1 MVLLVSAAGLAAV
14 AGEAEESAVAVEVL
28 APSAAA
34 VAGLVLVLA
43 VADFDTAPEVATGAG
58 LTVTPVA
65 VVDLVRS

>member
-1 MVLLVSAAGLAAV
+1 M
-14 AGEAEESAVAVEVL
+14 
-28 APSAAA
+28 APSATA
-34 VAGLVLVLA
+34 VAGLVLVLV